1 MQRDSPVMIR
11 QTDSLTA
18 SACFRNSASISFPTK
33 RNVFLKFARMAGI
46 SLSSPPTLRSL
57 SQRLDSIATI
67 VQKRGGEAVFGI
79 TDGVPDQA
87 DTEGPALECAF
98 IFGRVDR
105 DGQVGLV
112 RGNEIVK
119 GRINLVFDAEH
130 EVAPALL
137 MGEDHGEGVIAAVIH
152 DDIALRAVLKVG
164 ESGQPLVLVGEQ
176 REVDRDPIVEPVEDA
191 EHALGIVGAIGDAV
205 ATVREVPRQ
214 GELGA
219 VGGENPMAF
228 P

>member
-1 MQRDSPVMIR
+1 MIEV
-11 QTDSLTA
+11 A
-18 SACFRNSASISFPTK
+18 E
-33 RNVFLKFARMAGI
+33 
-46 SLSSPPTLRSL
+46 
-57 SQRLDSIATI
+57 RLDSIAIT
-67 VQKRGGEAVFGI
+67 VQKRGGEAVFGT

-87 DTEGPALECAF
+87 DTEGSALECAF

-112 RGNEIVK
+112 QGNEVVE
-119 GRINLVFDAEH
+119 GRVGPVLDAEH

-137 MGEDHGEGVIAAVIH
+137 MGEGHGKGVIAAVIH
-152 DDIALRAVLKVG
+152 DDIALRAALKVG

-191 EHALGIVGAIGDAV
+191 EHALRIVCTIGNAV
-205 ATVREVPRQ
+205 TMVHEVPRQ

-219 VGGENPMAF
+219 VGGENLMAL